1 VPAACHSW
9 VAPHQQVNVTTAPWP
24 ESRTAVN
31 WLGKISWT
39 RSHAVQWWVNII
51 EDLPLRVRMDWCC
64 TSILGAGER

>member
-1 VPAACHSW
+1 
-9 VAPHQQVNVTTAPWP
+9 
-24 ESRTAVN
+24 VN